1 VRLGNRRSAAV
12 VRLERLVVLDHET
25 LLEGPAGPTLRLP
38 CRPDRAAARRVT
50 ADLRHLGWV
59 RLSVHGPEATA
70 ELFAASRRPVR
81 RRLPLAAA
89 LALAEAGVP
98 TLLVRGSAR

>member
-1 VRLGNRRSAAV
+1 MVRV
-12 VRLERLVVLDHET
+12 DRLVVLDHET
-25 LLEGPAGPTLRLP
+25 LVQGTAGPPLRLP
-38 CRPDRAAARRVT
+38 CRPDRGAARRVT

-59 RLSVHGPEATA
+59 RLSAQGTEASA
-70 ELFAASRRPVR
+70 EVFASSRRPVR

-98 TLLVRGSAR
+98 TLLVRAGDR